1 MAPAIDIRQVEAI
14 EGGVAVTVR
23 VFETG
28 FGESPYSGTVRVL
41 SGLIGGE
48 TARISGT
55 AGAGTDADTVRVEF
69 TGFGV
74 SPDEEITVEAVLGS
88 GDSEV
93 GTFRVGEGP
102 GPVEP
107 PSGGGGYTVT
117 DCGAEITPG
126 GNLSVPFTVDGD
138 GPGSFTSIV
147 YVDGQRVHESS
158 WSIVN
163 PPTSYEDVVD
173 SDDLP
178 IGENMSVEIEVDGE
192 VFRCGAVTVEGD
204 TGGGGGGGGGDQPP
218 VDQPVI
224 SPDDLSVNCLS
235 TTLDDTIRAGFS
247 TNPLYNVTNF
257 ANADV
262 RATIAAV
269 VDGQQVAT
277 DQVDIPEG
285 QTASAR
291 IPIRFDTPGTYDVGF
306 EVTSVQVI

>member
-1 MAPAIDIRQVEAI
+1 MAPAIDIRPVEAI

-28 FGESPYSGTVRVL
+28 FGESPYSGTVSVL

-74 SPDEEITVEAVLGS
+74 SPDEEITVEAILGS

-138 GPGSFTSIV
+138 GGGSFTSVV
-147 YVDGQRVHESS
+147 YVGGQRVHESS

-204 TGGGGGGGGGDQPP
+204 TGGGGGGDEPP

-224 SPDDLSVNCLS
+224 EPSDLSIVCLGTSVTDSVSAGS
-235 TTLDDTIRAGFS
+235 TI
-247 TNPLYNVTNF
+247 NPLFQVENPTNTDLT
-257 ANADV
+257 AEVEAL
-262 RATIAAV
+262 
-269 VDGQQVAT
+269 VDGQSAGRFSVDVPAGGATGGRQEIRLEQTGERQIGFRIVSVA
-277 DQVDIPEG
+277 
-285 QTASAR
+285 
-291 IPIRFDTPGTYDVGF
+291 
-306 EVTSVQVI
+306 

>member
-138 GPGSFTSIV
+138 GGGSFTSVV
-147 YVDGQRVHESS
+147 YVGGQRVHESS

-173 SDDLP
+173 ADDLP
-178 IGENMSVEIEVDGE
+178 IGEDMSVEIEVDGE

-204 TGGGGGGGGGDQPP
+204 TGGEGGGGGGDQPP

-224 SPDDLSVNCLS
+224 EPSDLSITCLG
-235 TTLDDTIRAGFS
+235 TTLDNAVPAGGTVNPVFQVDNPTS
-247 TNPLYNVTNF
+247 TDLTAEVE
-257 ANADV
+257 
-262 RATIAAV
+262 AV
-269 VDGQQVAT
+269 VDGRSAGRFSVDVPGGGATSGRQRIRLEQPGERQIGFRIVSVA
-277 DQVDIPEG
+277 
-285 QTASAR
+285 
-291 IPIRFDTPGTYDVGF
+291 
-306 EVTSVQVI
+306 

>member
-204 TGGGGGGGGGDQPP
+204 TGGGGGGDEPP

-224 SPDDLSVNCLS
+224 EPSDLSITCLG
-235 TTLDDTIRAGFS
+235 TTLDNAVPAGG
-247 TNPLYNVTNF
+247 TVNPVFQVENPTTTDLTAEVE
-257 ANADV
+257 
-262 RATIAAV
+262 AV
-269 VDGQQVAT
+269 VDGRSAGRFSVNVPAGGATSGRQRIRLEQTGERQIGFRIVSVA
-277 DQVDIPEG
+277 
-285 QTASAR
+285 
-291 IPIRFDTPGTYDVGF
+291 
-306 EVTSVQVI
+306 